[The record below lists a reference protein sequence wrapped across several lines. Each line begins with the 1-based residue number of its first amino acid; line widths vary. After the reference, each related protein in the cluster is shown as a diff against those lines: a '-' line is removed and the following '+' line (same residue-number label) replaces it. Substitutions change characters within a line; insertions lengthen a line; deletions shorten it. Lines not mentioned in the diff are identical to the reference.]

1 MRLFFFVAFL
11 WATLFGGEIS
21 VFESIENANNIKKNG
36 QSNQVK
42 KQSENFIK
50 EQISNERAQGIL
62 SVVEGQN
69 QQISILKDQILTLQ
83 NRIDMLEKK
92 IADLSTKQVEKQ
104 AKKDDFKSKK
114 KHDILKEADQLYKS
128 KKYPEAKDRYEFLA
142 TNDFKP
148 AYSNYMIGE
157 INYFQKLYANAIKS
171 YQTSLKLHDKAD
183 YMPRLLYHSAISFDK
198 LGDIK
203 SANQFYNA
211 LMVTYPDSKEA
222 QAVPKNRE

>member
-83 NRIDMLEKK
+83 N
-92 IADLSTKQVEKQ
+92 LSLI
-104 AKKDDFKSKK
+104 
-114 KHDILKEADQLYKS
+114 HI
-128 KKYPEAKDRYEFLA
+128 
-142 TNDFKP
+142 
-148 AYSNYMIGE
+148 
-157 INYFQKLYANAIKS
+157 
-171 YQTSLKLHDKAD
+171 
-183 YMPRLLYHSAISFDK
+183 
-198 LGDIK
+198 
-203 SANQFYNA
+203 
-211 LMVTYPDSKEA
+211 
-222 QAVPKNRE
+222 